1 MLKISVTAESSA
13 DPQQV
18 LEAAGDFSARRAEL
32 WSNVSADRFEVHES
46 GSTFAEVTEATWV
59 VGVFWERS
67 RYDWSQPGSIRG
79 TVVDSNVFAPGSTW
93 ELRVR
98 PRDGGSEAEMILTRG
113 FQKGPKGRIAAAAN
127 HTVARLFW
135 RPYLKGFLKKVE
147 KSGA

>member
-13 DPQQV
+13 DPRQA
-18 LEAAGDFSARRAEL
+18 LEAAGDFSSRRAEL
-32 WSNVSADRFEVHES
+32 WS
-46 GSTFAEVTEATWV
+46 
-59 VGVFWERS
+59 WERS
-67 RYDWSQPGSIRG
+67 RYDWSQPGSIKG

-98 PRDGGSEAEMILTRG
+98 PREGGSEAEMILTRG
-113 FQKGPKGRIAAAAN
+113 FQKGPKGRIAAAVN

-147 KSGA
+147 ESGT

>member
-1 MLKISVTAESSA
+1 MLKIGVTAESSA

-67 RYDWSQPGSIRG
+67 RYDWSQPGSIKE
-79 TVVDSNVFAPGSTW
+79 TVVVLQRVCAEQHLGAASAAPQRRQRSRDDSHSRLP
-93 ELRVR
+93 E
-98 PRDGGSEAEMILTRG
+98 
-113 FQKGPKGRIAAAAN
+113 GPEGPVAAAVN
-127 HTVARLFW
+127 HTVARLSW
-135 RPYLKGFLKKVE
+135 RPYLKGFLRKVE